1 MDRTRGR
8 LNDSK
13 AELQQLVEMYGDEE
27 FAESTKELVLTR
39 GKRGVEQG
47 ERSMKI
53 AERRATDKREFELA
67 RKGGSLAFKVSE
79 AERSLALKVDALATT
94 KMDGKSKLMRAANK
108 VEKAKKKLTDATAE
122 AN

>member
-1 MDRTRGR
+1 
-8 LNDSK
+8 
-13 AELQQLVEMYGDEE
+13 LVEMYGDEE

-53 AERRATDKREFELA
+53 AERRAADKREFELA
-67 RKGGSLAFKVSE
+67 RKGDSLAFKVSE
-79 AERSLALKVDALATT
+79 AERSLALKVDSLATT